1 MNKPVTIILA
11 GVLLLLTVIF
21 TIQNSAKAQIE
32 LFFWDADISLSLI
45 LFTTL
50 LIGILIG
57 IFALIPTIFRLRKK
71 VNKLKRS
78 L

>member
-11 GVLLLLTVIF
+11 GILLLLTVIF
-21 TIQNSAKAQIE
+21 TIQNSAKAQIK

-45 LFTTL
+45 LFSTL